1 MKNNRPIGI
10 IGAMDIE
17 VDTLKAS
24 IDNCKTE
31 KDGEK
36 TFFSGNL
43 NGTEVIVVKCG
54 IGKVNA
60 ARCAQTLADR
70 FSVAAIINTGIG
82 GGIGDGLSVGD
93 IVIGESLVQH
103 DFDVSGFG
111 YAKGYMFLGDKDKPT
126 EYMADKR
133 LIELIENAAL
143 KHISAQRIKK
153 GIIATGDI
161 FVSDAEK
168 KSEIKNRFNALVTE
182 MEGAAIA
189 QTAQANNIP
198 FAVVRA
204 LSDLADGSAAES
216 YEAFE
221 KETAF
226 LSAEIIKSFLAML

>member
-24 IDNCKTE
+24 IDNCKIE
-31 KDGEK
+31 KVGEM
-36 TFFSGNL
+36 TFFSGTL

-126 EYMADKR
+126 EYIADKR

-168 KSEIKNRFNALVTE
+168 KSEIKNGFNALVTE